1 MANTAQ
7 AKKRARQAEAHRAR
21 NTAQRSALRT
31 AIKKVSKA
39 LEAKDK
45 AGAQQAFREACA
57 TIDRY
62 AGKGMIHKNKAVRHK
77 SSLNSRVHAL
87 A

>member
-7 AKKRARQAEAHRAR
+7 AKKRARQAEVHRAR

-31 AIKKVSKA
+31 AIKKVTKA
-39 LEAKDK
+39 LEGKDK
-45 AGAQQAFREACA
+45 SAAQLAFREAVA
-57 TIDRY
+57 AIDRS
-62 AGKGMIHKNKAVRHK
+62 AKKGLIHKNNAARHK
-77 SSLNSRVHAL
+77 SRLNERVRAI

>member
-7 AKKRARQAEAHRAR
+7 AKKRARQADVHRAR

-39 LEAKDK
+39 LEGKDK
-45 AGAQQAFREACA
+45 AGAQQAFREAVA
-57 TIDRY
+57 VIDKS
-62 AGKGMIHKNKAVRHK
+62 AGKGLIHKNNAARHK
-77 SSLNSRVHAL
+77 SRLNERLRAL

>member
-1 MANTAQ
+1 VANTAQ

-31 AIKKVSKA
+31 AIKKVQKA

-45 AGAQQAFREACA
+45 TAAQSAFREACA
-57 TIDRY
+57 TIDRS
-62 AGKGMIHKNKAVRHK
+62 AGKGLIHKNNAARHK
-77 SSLNSRVHAL
+77 SHLNARVRAL
-87 A
+87 G

>member
-21 NTAQRSALRT
+21 NAAQRSALRSS
-31 AIKKVSKA
+31 IKKVLKA

-45 AGAQQAFREACA
+45 AAAQSAFHEAVA
-57 TIDRY
+57 AIDRY
-62 AGKGMIHKNKAVRHK
+62 AGKGMIHKNNAARHK
-77 SSLNSRVHAL
+77 SRLNERVRAL